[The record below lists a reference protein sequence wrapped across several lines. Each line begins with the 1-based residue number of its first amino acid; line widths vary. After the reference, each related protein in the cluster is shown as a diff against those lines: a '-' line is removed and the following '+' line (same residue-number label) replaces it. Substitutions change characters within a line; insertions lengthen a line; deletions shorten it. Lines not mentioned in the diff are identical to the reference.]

1 MSEKSPPSRLSL
13 SRLSLWIIK
22 VYQAATANR
31 HRVCRFEPTCSAY
44 ASEAIAVHGFWRGW
58 GYAARRLSRCRPGGG
73 MGYDPVPETPD
84 QRIAETRDSEALGN
98 V

>member
-1 MSEKSPPSRLSL
+1 MNESSLLARLS
-13 SRLSLWIIK
+13 RWIIK

-44 ASEAIAVHGFWRGW
+44 ASEALAVHGFWRGW
-58 GYAARRLSRCRPGGG
+58 GYAARRLLRCRPGGG
-73 MGYDPVPETPD
+73 MGYDPVPETPEQSD
-84 QRIAETRDSEALGN
+84 AETSDAEAIGN

>member
-1 MSEKSPPSRLSL
+1 MTRLSRWL
-13 SRLSLWIIK
+13 IK

-44 ASEAIAVHGFWRGW
+44 ASEAIAAHGFWKGW
-58 GYAARRLSRCRPGGG
+58 GYAARRLLRCRPGGG
-73 MGYDPVPETPD
+73 MGYDPVPERAGSKTAVHG
-84 QRIAETRDSEALGN
+84 QADSEMIGN